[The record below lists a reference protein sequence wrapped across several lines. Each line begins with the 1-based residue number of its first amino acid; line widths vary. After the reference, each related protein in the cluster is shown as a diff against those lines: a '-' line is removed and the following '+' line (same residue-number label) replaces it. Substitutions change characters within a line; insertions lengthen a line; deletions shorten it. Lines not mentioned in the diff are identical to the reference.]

1 MKNVFKKMFVTMAL
15 ALAFS
20 GAAYA
25 DKDTPITLKQ
35 LPTRAQILLRS
46 NFKGKKVSFSKKD
59 SDLFGRSYDVIFTNG
74 DKVEFDRDGNWKSI
88 SCRRGRRVPAG
99 LVPSSILRH
108 VRNRYRSVYIVDID
122 REKNKYEV
130 ELSNGMEL
138 TFNKHGK
145 LIEVDD

>member
-1 MKNVFKKMFVTMAL
+1 MKNVFKKMFATMAL

-59 SDLFGRSYDVIFTNG
+59 SDLFGRTFDVIFTNG
-74 DKVEFDRDGNWKSI
+74 DKVEFDRDGNWTSI
-88 SCRRGRRVPAG
+88 SCRRGRRCQPDWCLLPFCVMCATAIVRFISWT
-99 LVPSSILRH
+99 LTVRRISTKLNCQTAWNSPSISM
-108 VRNRYRSVYIVDID
+108 VN
-122 REKNKYEV
+122 
-130 ELSNGMEL
+130 
-138 TFNKHGK
+138 
-145 LIEVDD
+145 

>member
-1 MKNVFKKMFVTMAL
+1 MKNVFKKMFATMAL

-59 SDLFGRSYDVIFTNG
+59 SDLFGRTFDVILQ
-74 DKVEFDRDGNWKSI
+74 W
-88 SCRRGRRVPAG
+88 
-99 LVPSSILRH
+99 
-108 VRNRYRSVYIVDID
+108 
-122 REKNKYEV
+122 
-130 ELSNGMEL
+130 
-138 TFNKHGK
+138 
-145 LIEVDD
+145 

>member
-1 MKNVFKKMFVTMAL
+1 MKNVFKKMFATMAL

-59 SDLFGRSYDVIFTNG
+59 SDLFGRTFDVIFTNG
-74 DKVEFDRDGNWKSI
+74 DKV
-88 SCRRGRRVPAG
+88 
-99 LVPSSILRH
+99 
-108 VRNRYRSVYIVDID
+108 
-122 REKNKYEV
+122 
-130 ELSNGMEL
+130 
-138 TFNKHGK
+138 
-145 LIEVDD
+145 

>member
-1 MKNVFKKMFVTMAL
+1 M
-15 ALAFS
+15 
-20 GAAYA
+20 
-25 DKDTPITLKQ
+25 
-35 LPTRAQILLRS
+35 
-46 NFKGKKVSFSKKD
+46 
-59 SDLFGRSYDVIFTNG
+59 
-74 DKVEFDRDGNWKSI
+74 EFDWDGNWTSI

-145 LIEVDD
+145 LIDVDDWCAWAEADAEMVWPVLCNRRPLPSTFRMDTILPNLSTL

>member
-1 MKNVFKKMFVTMAL
+1 MKNVFKKMLATMAL

-35 LPTRAQILLRS
+35 LPSKAQILLR
-46 NFKGKKVSFSKKD
+46 NHFKGNQVSFSKKD
-59 SDLFGRSYDVIFTNG
+59 SDLFGRSFDVIFTNG
-74 DKVEFDRDGNWKSI
+74 DKVEFDKNGNWTSI
-88 SCRRGRRVPAG
+88 SCRRGRVPEG
-99 LVPSSILRH
+99 LVPSSIVRH

-130 ELSNGMEL
+130 ELSNGLEL

-145 LIEVDD
+145 LIDVDD